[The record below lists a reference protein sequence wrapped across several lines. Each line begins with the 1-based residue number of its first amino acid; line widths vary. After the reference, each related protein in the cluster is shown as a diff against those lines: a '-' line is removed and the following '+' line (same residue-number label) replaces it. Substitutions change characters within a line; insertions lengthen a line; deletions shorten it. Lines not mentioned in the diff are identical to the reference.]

1 MVFSLFGKGKKKKKE
16 QPRSKYYDDYKIL
29 DTEKRIKK
37 IKDKNWSKYIQQII
51 NNNSKASIKK
61 LFFKELKKMPKSYE
75 ARNNEVTHKFNYTL
89 RSSYDSSFEDAV
101 NVYEEIKD
109 INVETAFRMLKVV
122 AYLHHFEKDIGENYE
137 SAFFM
142 QTYTLAQLARDNDG
156 VAKLFN
162 LKIK

>member
-29 DTEKRIKK
+29 DTEKRIQK
-37 IKDKNWSKYIQQII
+37 IKNKNWSKYLQYLI
-51 NNNSKASIKK
+51 NNHTKGEIKK
-61 LFFKELKKMPKSYE
+61 LFYKELKKMPKSYE
-75 ARNNEVTHKFNYTL
+75 ARNNEVTHKFNYSL
-89 RSSYDSSFEDAV
+89 RSSHDSSFEDAI

-109 INVETAFRMLKVV
+109 INVETAFRLLKMV
-122 AYLHHFEKDIGENYE
+122 AYLHHFEKDIGGNYE
-137 SAFFM
+137 SAFFI
-142 QTYTLAQLARDNDG
+142 QTYTLTQVARDNDG